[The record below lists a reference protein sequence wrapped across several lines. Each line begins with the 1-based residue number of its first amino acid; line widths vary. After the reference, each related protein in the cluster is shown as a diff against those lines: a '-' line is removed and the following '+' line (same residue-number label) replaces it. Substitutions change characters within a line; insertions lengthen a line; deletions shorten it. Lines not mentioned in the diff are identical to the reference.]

1 VPAPIF
7 TLTTDFGLKDPYVAE
22 MKAVILSICP
32 NAVVVDVTHEVE
44 KFNVRNGAYMLASAT
59 PYFPQGS
66 VHVAVVDPD
75 VGAQRRPIIVKTA
88 HSFFLGPDNGLLFL
102 AAEAQGIKRIYEIAS
117 RRFMLP
123 HVSSTF
129 HGRDIFAPAAAHLAN
144 GVPAEEFGPE
154 ITEFAKP
161 KFTKITRIK
170 DSLVGEILHVDDFG
184 NIITNIRAKDIA
196 SLKEGTVQ
204 AELPFVKLHLKL
216 SKTYAEAKLQEPIA
230 LIGSHD
236 FLEIALNQ
244 GNAAAKFNTKT
255 GDKITLA
262 VT

>member
-1 VPAPIF
+1 MPAPIF

-102 AAEAQGIKRIYEIAS
+102 AAEA
-117 RRFMLP
+117 
-123 HVSSTF
+123 
-129 HGRDIFAPAAAHLAN
+129 
-144 GVPAEEFGPE
+144 
-154 ITEFAKP
+154 
-161 KFTKITRIK
+161 
-170 DSLVGEILHVDDFG
+170 
-184 NIITNIRAKDIA
+184 
-196 SLKEGTVQ
+196 
-204 AELPFVKLHLKL
+204 
-216 SKTYAEAKLQEPIA
+216 
-230 LIGSHD
+230 
-236 FLEIALNQ
+236 
-244 GNAAAKFNTKT
+244 
-255 GDKITLA
+255 
-262 VT
+262 